1 MQESEVINSTEKLVT
16 VYIPTYNRPLLLER
30 AIKSVIKQTYPA
42 IEIIV
47 VDDGSTDNTAE
58 VLKLLMAKYSN
69 LRVFSHQRSKGAC
82 AARNLAIEN
91 AKGFYIT
98 GLDDDDEFLPHRVSD
113 FVENYSAD
121 YSFLC
126 ATSIQ
131 VNKTEQL
138 KRLERNSFISWAEIK
153 NKNHVG
159 NQIFIERSRLTVN
172 LRFSEEMPAW
182 QDYELWFRLIKE
194 YGTAYRVDNHSY
206 KVDVGSAV
214 DRISTSSKAYL
225 GFCKFIERHK
235 EDLTTAQIN
244 NQAVNDL
251 YNRRVSLSIF
261 ETVGSIRSF
270 YTAKRLFLLFLLI
283 RLPKVY
289 QLLLLITDAI
299 YRLVIPRVKKND
311 S

>member
-1 MQESEVINSTEKLVT
+1 MKGMRPLVT
-16 VYIPTYNRPLLLER
+16 VYIPTYNRPCLVER
-30 AIKSVIKQTYPA
+30 AVKSVINQTYSA

-47 VDDGSTDNTAE
+47 VDDGSTDSTAE
-58 VLKLLMAKYSN
+58 VLKLLMAEYSN

-113 FVENYSAD
+113 FVAHYNTD

-138 KRLERNSFISWAEIK
+138 KRLEASSFISWADIK

-172 LRFSEEMPAW
+172 LRFCEEMPAW

-194 YGTAYRVDNHSY
+194 YGTAYRIDNHSY
-206 KVDVGSAV
+206 KLDVGSAV

-225 GFCKFIERHK
+225 GFCKFIELHK
-235 EDLTTAQIN
+235 GDLTAAQIN
-244 NQAVNDL
+244 NQVVNDL
-251 YNRRVSLSIF
+251 YNRRARLSIF
-261 ETVGSIRSF
+261 ETVSSIRSF
-270 YTAKRLFLLFLLI
+270 YTAKRLFLLLLLT

-289 QLLLLITDAI
+289 RLLILMADTF
-299 YRLVIPRVKKND
+299 YKLLIPKVKKND

>member
-1 MQESEVINSTEKLVT
+1 MKEKQPLVT
-16 VYIPTYNRPLLLER
+16 VYIPTHNRAHLIER
-30 AIKSVIKQTYPA
+30 AVLSVINQTYRN
-42 IEIIV
+42 IEIII
-47 VDDGSTDNTAE
+47 VDDGSTDETPK
-58 VLKLLMAKYSN
+58 VLSLLCNKYLCIKT
-69 LRVFSHQRSKGAC
+69 LRHEKAKGAC

-98 GLDDDDEFLPHRVSD
+98 GLDDDDEFLPHRISD
-113 FVENYSAD
+113 FVENYCAD

-138 KRLERNSFISWAEIK
+138 KRLETSSFITLEDIK

-172 LRFSEEMPAW
+172 LRFCEEMPAW

-194 YGTAYRVDNHSY
+194 YGTAYRIDNHSY

-214 DRISTSSKAYL
+214 DRISTSSKACL
-225 GFCKFIERHK
+225 GFCKFIELHK
-235 EDLTTAQIN
+235 GDLTAAQIN

-251 YNRRVSLSIF
+251 YNRRARLSIF
-261 ETVGSIRSF
+261 ETVSSIRSF
-270 YTAKRLFLLFLLI
+270 YTAKRLFLLLLLI

-289 QLLLLITDAI
+289 KLLILVTDVF
-299 YRLVIPRVKKND
+299 YRLLIPRVKKND